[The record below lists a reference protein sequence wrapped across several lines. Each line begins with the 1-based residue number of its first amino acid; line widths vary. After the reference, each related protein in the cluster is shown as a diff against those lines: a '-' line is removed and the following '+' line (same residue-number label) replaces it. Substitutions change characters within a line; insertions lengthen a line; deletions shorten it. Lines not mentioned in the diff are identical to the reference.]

1 MTNQD
6 MSASEELESYIPR
19 PEKAEGKRHMIAVA
33 GPTYQAITKLA
44 DKHDTTRGRTVG
56 AIVQFFLNSE
66 E

>member
-1 MTNQD
+1 MTE
-6 MSASEELESYIPR
+6 MSASQELESYIPR
-19 PEKAEGKRHMIAVA
+19 PEKADGKRHMIAVDPKA
-33 GPTYQAITKLA
+33 YDAISKLA